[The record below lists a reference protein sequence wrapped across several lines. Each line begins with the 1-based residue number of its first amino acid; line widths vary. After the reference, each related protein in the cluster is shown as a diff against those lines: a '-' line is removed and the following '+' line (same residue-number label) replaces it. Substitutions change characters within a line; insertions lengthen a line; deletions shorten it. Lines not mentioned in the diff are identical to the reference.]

1 MRFGSSLKEDV
12 SNLKRKYNEIKNM
25 TPLTLV
31 SLRKGKKNKKI
42 FLADKKVLIDC
53 GSSHSMCSTRCAK
66 NKSKWKK
73 RKNTFSTGGG
83 KLETNYEAKVAFSLS
98 EFRNSKI
105 IEWKFNLAER
115 EDLGYDMII
124 GRDLLG
130 QLGMIIDY
138 KNKLIDWE
146 GTKIPMRD
154 YDRLHKLNLSSKELN
169 AIIRN
174 SSEPI
179 VTEKATERLV
189 KILDSNYHKANLI
202 EIVAGA
208 THLNEKQRR
217 NLLAVLVKYEDIFD
231 GTLGDWN
238 TAPVE
243 FELKEGEA
251 PHSQRHY
258 PVPHLYTQTFKK
270 ELDRLVELGILEPVQ
285 ESEWGSPTFI
295 MPKKDMKIC
304 FVSDF
309 RRLNVKL
316 KRKPCYPLPRI
327 GDTLQNLEGFQYATS
342 LDMNMGYYHIV
353 LSE

>member
-83 KLETNYEAKVAFSLS
+83 KLETNYETKVAFSLS
-98 EFRNSKI
+98 EFSNSKI

-115 EDLGYDMII
+115 KDLGYDMII

-130 QLGMIIDY
+130 QLGIIIDY
-138 KNKLIDWE
+138 KSNLIDWE

-154 YDRLHKLNLSSKELN
+154 YDKFHKLKLSSKELN
-169 AIIRN
+169 VIIHN
-174 SSEPI
+174 TTEPL
-179 VTEKATERLV
+179 VTEKATERMV
-189 KILDSNYHKANLI
+189 KILDSNYHKANLT

-208 THLNEKQRR
+208 MHLDKKQKM
-217 NLLAVLVKYEDIFD
+217 NLLTLLTKYEDVFD
-231 GTLGDWN
+231 GTLGEWN

-243 FELKEGEA
+243 FELKEGEV

-258 PVPHLYTQTFKK
+258 PVPHLYKETFHK
-270 ELDRLVELGILEPVQ
+270 ELLRLVDIGVLEIVQ

-295 MPKKDMKIC
+295 IPKKR
-304 FVSDF
+304 S
-309 RRLNVKL
+309 
-316 KRKPCYPLPRI
+316 
-327 GDTLQNLEGFQYATS
+327 
-342 LDMNMGYYHIV
+342 
-353 LSE
+353 